1 MWSDR
6 ATERDTAIIRVSGG
20 VEIFSAGSHLVFIII
35 RYEHHHHHKFKPH
48 TSGQVWELIRNCVA
62 IIYMLIA
69 RLAKLA
75 TLIYQESQESVV
87 GSPRGSV
94 ARRGA
99 ARETRLVLVHLK
111 ALLTYVRMCFNV
123 NELCGSYIYW
133 GEVNKWVTFRC
144 ERAAF
149 LCTRH
154 LSHLSFALCW
164 LLCLSAPP
172 FAEYSSSSCV
182 AGKLCINHLDQ
193 MNN

>member
-75 TLIYQESQESVV
+75 TLIY
-87 GSPRGSV
+87 SPRVCCGFSTGFG
-94 ARRGA
+94 RKEGA

-111 ALLTYVRMCFNV
+111 TLLTYVRMCFNV

-172 FAEYSSSSCV
+172 FAELSSSCV

-193 MNN
+193 MDN